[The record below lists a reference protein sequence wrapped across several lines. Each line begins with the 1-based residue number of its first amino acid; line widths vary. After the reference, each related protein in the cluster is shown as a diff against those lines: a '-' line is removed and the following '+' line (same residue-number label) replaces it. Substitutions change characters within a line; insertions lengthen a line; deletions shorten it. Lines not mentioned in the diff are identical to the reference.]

1 MVVRCSRKF
10 VLWFIAAGIMAVTMP
25 ATMPAL
31 ADAKRGQSLGQSFGR
46 VLRRLDPVTAVHP
59 ALTRAVLADH
69 NLYEGD
75 DVQTSPDGR
84 VSFRLDDYSEIT
96 LSGDARVKIKR
107 ATIGQR
113 YSLTL
118 ESGAMLVDSTPTV
131 NNQDYL
137 VIKTGY
143 GSVKVKEGKFWVGP
157 LDEAMTVVNLG
168 GAIDVVTYGGARH
181 LADADQMIKLRDG
194 SLPPPEPVTMR
205 DRVKDQVMSSVTYPD
220 RWTGEK

>member
-25 ATMPAL
+25 AL
-31 ADAKRGQSLGQSFGR
+31 ADAKRGQSLGQSLGR

-69 NLYEGD
+69 NMYEGD
-75 DVQTSPDGR
+75 EVQTSPDGR
-84 VSFRLDDYSEIT
+84 VSFRLNDYTEIT
-96 LSGDARVKIKR
+96 LSGGARVKIKR

-113 YSLTL
+113 YALTL

-181 LADADQMIKLRDG
+181 LADADHMIKLRDG
-194 SLPPPEPVTMR
+194 SLPPPEPVGMR
-205 DRVKDQVMSSVTYPD
+205 DRVKDQIMAIVSYPD